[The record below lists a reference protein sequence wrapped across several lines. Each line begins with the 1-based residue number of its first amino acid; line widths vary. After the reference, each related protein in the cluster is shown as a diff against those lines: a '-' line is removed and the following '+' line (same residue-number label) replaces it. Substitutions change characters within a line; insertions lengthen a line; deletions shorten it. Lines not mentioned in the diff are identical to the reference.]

1 MKTVEVCR
9 CHGITGSC
17 NVKTCKNI
25 TVEYAEVANVM
36 PAKYDSAIA
45 VACNETIGELESVG
59 PEDDPTDDTLVYSC
73 DTPYLC
79 ERNVMLGIPGTSG
92 RECIHLDR
100 TAPNYCGTLCCG
112 RGYYSVTKRKPIEK
126 CVFVYCCRFDCTIT
140 GYEEETKYYC
150 R

>member
-25 TVEYAEVANVM
+25 TVEYAEVAKVM

-45 VACNETIGELESVG
+45 VACDETIGELKSVG
-59 PEDDPTDDTLVYSC
+59 PEDDPTDKTLVYSC

-79 ERNVMLGIPGTSG
+79 ERNVTLGIPGTSG

-100 TAPNYCGTLCCG
+100 TAPNSYLLWHTLLWTWVLSG
-112 RGYYSVTKRKPIEK
+112 DHNKTNRKL
-126 CVFVYCCRFDCTIT
+126 CVCILLLV
-140 GYEEETKYYC
+140 
-150 R
+150 